1 MRTGT
6 ELNDDIAAVDIH
18 LASSVPPTSVEDAVL
33 RTLERDADVDAQ
45 HIEALSEGSQVVL
58 TGTVATSKERDLAGA
73 AACNVPGVTSVENN
87 LALSS

>member
-1 MRTGT
+1 MRTD
-6 ELNDDIAAVDIH
+6 EVSNEIH
-18 LASSVPPTSVEDAVL
+18 LTPSASPSAVEDVVL
-33 RTLERDADVDAQ
+33 KTLDRDADVNAEHIDAS
-45 HIEALSEGSQVVL
+45 SEGSRVML